1 MEPALDE
8 RGDPS
13 WPGLPTGQKR
23 SPQWSPLSTSGA
35 TGYHLDGSGTAV
47 RSRNGARS
55 RRAGRPVRPGSGVRP
70 GRRRNGARS
79 RRAGR
84 QYRQYRRDTAERR
97 PQWSPLSTSGATPG
111 SPDDVAAAAMA
122 AMEPALDERGDAANS
137 SAVMP
142 SSRAAMEPALD
153 ERGDAFR
160 RQPAPAAPRR
170 RNGARSR
177 RVGRPAWT
185 SQRPGR
191 TRPQWSPLST
201 SGATRWTF
209 STPSMTRGPQW
220 SPLSTSGATTA
231 TYGDQPLTM
240 TEPQWSPLSTSGATP
255 LLRGCPAL
263 VDGPQ
268 WSPLS
273 TSGAT

>member
-1 MEPALDE
+1 
-8 RGDPS
+8 
-13 WPGLPTGQKR
+13 
-23 SPQWSPLSTSGA
+23 
-35 TGYHLDGSGTAV
+35 
-47 RSRNGARS
+47 
-55 RRAGRPVRPGSGVRP
+55 
-70 GRRRNGARS
+70 
-79 RRAGR
+79 
-84 QYRQYRRDTAERR
+84 
-97 PQWSPLSTSGATPG
+97 
-111 SPDDVAAAAMA
+111 
-122 AMEPALDERGDAANS
+122 MEPALDERGDAANS

-220 SPLSTSGATTA
+220 SPLSTSGATTIGGA
-231 TYGDQPLTM
+231 YVVDRAP
-240 TEPQWSPLSTSGATP
+240 PQWSPLSTSGATQP
-255 LLRGCPAL
+255 ARRRRLWRAVAAMEPAL
-263 VDGPQ
+263 DERGDPAAARLPGAGGRAAMEPALDERGDVVVAPRSSRGLLPQ

-273 TSGAT
+273 TSGATQMDGRGWSDIG

>member
-1 MEPALDE
+1 
-8 RGDPS
+8 
-13 WPGLPTGQKR
+13 
-23 SPQWSPLSTSGA
+23 
-35 TGYHLDGSGTAV
+35 
-47 RSRNGARS
+47 
-55 RRAGRPVRPGSGVRP
+55 
-70 GRRRNGARS
+70 
-79 RRAGR
+79 
-84 QYRQYRRDTAERR
+84 
-97 PQWSPLSTSGATPG
+97 
-111 SPDDVAAAAMA
+111 
-122 AMEPALDERGDAANS
+122 MEPALDERGDAANS

-240 TEPQWSPLSTSGATP
+240 TEPQWSPLSTSGATTI
-255 LLRGCPAL
+255 GGAYV
-263 VDGPQ
+263 VDRAPPQ

-273 TSGAT
+273 TSGATQPARRRRLWRAVAAMEPALDERGDPAAARLPGAGRRSRRARVAAVLAAAMEPALDERGDPSAACASESISAPQWSPLSTSGATGPRRR